1 MSELPKTYDPKAVE
15 DKLYSFWNDSG
26 FFHAEVNPKKKPY
39 TIVIPPPN
47 VTGQLHMGHAFDE
60 TLQDILIRTKRMQG
74 YEALWMPGTDHAGI
88 ATQIKVE
95 ENLRKEEGKTRK
107 WGGKIPP
114 NLKLPLRDGDID
126 RPDDENYQEH
136 FFVNASSKDA
146 PQVVD
151 RHVQPVTDPMM
162 VYSGCYCNV
171 SVNFYAFNAN
181 GNRGVA
187 AGLGNVQ
194 FVKDGDRLS
203 GKASAESDF
212 DALDDEDVL
221 GGDAGEEL
229 PDYLR

>member
-1 MSELPKTYDPKAVE
+1 MENEIYPIMTEDGKMFCKCRNDGTTVELIGKNCSMSIQELVSKKTLLAIQKAVE
-15 DKLYSFWNDSG
+15 
-26 FFHAEVNPKKKPY
+26 A
-39 TIVIPPPN
+39 
-47 VTGQLHMGHAFDE
+47 A
-60 TLQDILIRTKRMQG
+60 
-74 YEALWMPGTDHAGI
+74 
-88 ATQIKVE
+88 
-95 ENLRKEEGKTRK
+95 KEDGKTRK

-203 GKASAESDF
+203 GKASAEFDF